1 MDKYCSILK
10 HINEVGSYWKIV
22 WHGLRSIKITFRIYS
37 FWLGRCM
44 WFLSWNSW
52 HLSSTGCSSSS
63 VVEEP
68 SSASLC
74 ACCLPPLAGMRR
86 MAERRLKNGS
96 GISKILLNRWNV
108 CQREHT
114 HSNESWGSNAA
125 CVTEYVYVRC
135 TTYLL
140 YTSPFMNFCI
150 TPLLDIGKWKALG
163 KINAKTRK

>member
-1 MDKYCSILK
+1 MIQAYVWQSSTYLYQ
-10 HINEVGSYWKIV
+10 GSSD
-22 WHGLRSIKITFRIYS
+22 LTRCA

-125 CVTEYVYVRC
+125 CVIEYVYVRR
-135 TTYLL
+135 TFYYVPFVYFPLHEFL
-140 YTSPFMNFCI
+140 YYSSS
-150 TPLLDIGKWKALG
+150 WY
-163 KINAKTRK
+163 RKMKGPWQNWCQNKKVGTM